1 MSTDVLPTSLA
12 DIRDEFLAVALRD
25 RLLLLLDFAND
36 LPPLPEQYGAHP
48 ERLERVTE
56 CQAPVFVAAEVDDG
70 VVRVFA
76 KAPEEAPTTRGF
88 ASVLVHGLDGLTVEQ
103 ALAVPDD
110 YPLTLGLA
118 EAVSPLRLRGM
129 SGLLGRIKRQLR
141 AATAAGAG
149 GTAG

>member
-1 MSTDVLPTSLA
+1 MTTDALPAGALPPSLGE
-12 DIRDEFLAVALRD
+12 IRDEFLAVAVRD

-36 LPPLPEQYGAHP
+36 LPPLPERYGEHP

-56 CQAPVFVAAEVDDG
+56 CQAPVFVAAEVEDG

-76 KAPEEAPTTRGF
+76 TAPAEAPTTRGF
-88 ASVLVHGLDGLTVEQ
+88 ASVLVHGLDGLSVEA

-110 YPLTLGLA
+110 YPQTLGLS

-129 SGLLGRIKRQLR
+129 TGLLGRIKRQLR
-141 AATAAGAG
+141 AAA
-149 GTAG
+149 